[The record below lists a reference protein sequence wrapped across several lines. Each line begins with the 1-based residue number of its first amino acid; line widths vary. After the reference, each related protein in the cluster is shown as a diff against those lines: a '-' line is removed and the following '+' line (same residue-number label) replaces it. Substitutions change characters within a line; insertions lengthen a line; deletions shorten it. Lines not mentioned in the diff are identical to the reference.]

1 MAKVELDVLFK
12 KIQKDDKKEV
22 LEFHVQGDELP
33 HSRELIELAGNIV
46 VLNVTSS
53 PAGQFN
59 AEFKTVQ
66 RDSKK
71 TALKFN
77 VTGDSD
83 EKIIK
88 LYPFAGTSVKVVLDE
103 SQMSIDE
110 FYEEPHQG
118 IKVKVEKDG
127 TASVVDN
134 QMSLDDMDQEDPSDT
149 ETDLDDED
157 TLH

>member
-88 LYPFAGTSVKVVLDE
+88 LYPFAGKSVKVVLDE
-103 SQMSIDE
+103 SQMSIEE
-110 FYEEPHQG
+110 FYEEPRQG
-118 IKVKVEKDG
+118 VMVKVEKDG
-127 TASVVDN
+127 TAAVVSEN
-134 QMSLDDMDQEDPSDT
+134 QMTLEEIAAAEDPDDT
-149 ETDLDDED
+149 ETEDDS
-157 TLH
+157 LN